1 VELERHLIERND
13 FSAARRGYDPDEVDR
28 HLREIA
34 ESVADLK
41 SRASGA
47 KAAGDVGSIASTA
60 ADQVRSI
67 VEAAEQSASQIEEQ
81 AEQESRRMRSEAEQD
96 ARQTRERAD
105 ADAADHV
112 RKVEDATRAML
123 ERSRS
128 IDAEIDGL
136 LSGLRETTSTLVENL
151 RSSAEGITSEVR
163 QAAGSLSRSV
173 EASAESLSSD
183 LESIRSGLGDVRGA
197 PTPDVSVVD
206 EPVEF
211 EPDEESAADRTQAT
225 ALSAV
230 PEVEEEEV
238 ELDYEEEEA
247 ESEEDFASEVPEDE
261 ELEPA
266 GPAALE
272 GEADAGP
279 AATVA
284 GGEGARLIALNM
296 ALNGTPREE
305 TAKYLAENFELA
317 DQDAILDDVYSRAGT

>member
-1 VELERHLIERND
+1 MELERHLIERND

-41 SRASGA
+41 KRAAGA
-47 KAAGDVGSIASTA
+47 KPGGDAGSVASAA
-60 ADQVRSI
+60 ADQVRAI
-67 VEAAEQSASQIEEQ
+67 VEAAEQSASQIEEK

-96 ARQTRERAD
+96 ARETRERAD
-105 ADAADHV
+105 TDAAEHV
-112 RKVEDATRAML
+112 RKVEDATRGML
-123 ERSRS
+123 ERARS
-128 IDAEIDGL
+128 IDGEIDGL
-136 LSGLRETTSTLVENL
+136 LSGLRETIGGLTESLKASVESIN
-151 RSSAEGITSEVR
+151 SEVH
-163 QAAGSLSRSV
+163 QAAGTLARSV
-173 EASAESLSSD
+173 EAGAEALSSD

-197 PTPDVSVVD
+197 RGPESSVVE
-206 EPVEF
+206 EPAAF
-211 EPDEESAADRTQAT
+211 EPDEEPAEAAQAT

-230 PEVEEEEV
+230 PEIEKELD
-238 ELDYEEEEA
+238 LDYEAAEEGGD
-247 ESEEDFASEVPEDE
+247 EDFASEVPEE
-261 ELEPA
+261 EEFEAA

-272 GEADAGP
+272 PEPEAP
-279 AATVA
+279 VAATVA